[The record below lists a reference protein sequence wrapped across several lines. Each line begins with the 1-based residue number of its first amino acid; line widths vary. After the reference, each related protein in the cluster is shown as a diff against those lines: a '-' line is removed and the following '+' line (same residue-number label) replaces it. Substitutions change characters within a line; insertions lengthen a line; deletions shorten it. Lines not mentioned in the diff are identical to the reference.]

1 MSGFEQLEK
10 ELRSLRPDDPSVE
23 FEVKVEQALGDS
35 GRLAVSQLPDLD
47 SEASLDPPPKSKNL
61 VLAGFSL
68 VGLAAVIFFAL
79 FPSGQTDTGGEAGLQ
94 PALPS
99 RDSVPSASV
108 TKEDDSSPLHG
119 VSSEELSLTPAN
131 GWSEPWSQE
140 ILLEVSDE
148 GVVERPGMPPARK
161 YRYQYLDETIWTN
174 SGANTFMRSSTPRQ
188 EVLLIGL
195 EPLE

>member
-1 MSGFEQLEK
+1 MSSFEQLEK
-10 ELRSLRPDDPSVE
+10 ELRSLRPDDPSGE

-47 SEASLDPPPKSKNL
+47 SKASFDPPPKSKNL

-68 VGLAAVIFFAL
+68 FVVAAVLFFAL
-79 FPSGQTDTGGEAGLQ
+79 FPSGLTDTGAEAGFLQ
-94 PALPS
+94 APPS
-99 RDSVPSASV
+99 RDPFPSASLV
-108 TKEDDSSPLHG
+108 SEDDSSPLHG
-119 VSSEELSLTPAN
+119 VSSEELSLTLEN

-148 GVVERPGMPPARK
+148 GVIERPGMPPARK
-161 YRYQYLDETIWTN
+161 YLYQYLDETIWTN
-174 SGANTFMRSSTPRQ
+174 PGANTFMRSSAPRQ